1 MHNIVKW
8 IIIDVMA
15 VIHLS
20 KITLLRSL
28 VENIEVV
35 IPRKVFKESVKDSL
49 GRYNDALI
57 TDALLREGKIVVLDV
72 NADRIKEIE
81 RFGITGGEAEAVAL
95 YLDGKYDA
103 IVSDDDVVRENRAL
117 LNLRVIGTPTIV
129 RWMFE
134 NGLIDKKKAIEG
146 LEELKK
152 IGWFE
157 RGLLDRIIAE
167 VEIDE

>member
-1 MHNIVKW
+1 M
-8 IIIDVMA
+8 DAMT

-28 VENIEVV
+28 VENMEVV
-35 IPRKVFKESVKDSL
+35 IPRRVFEESIKDSL
-49 GRYNDALI
+49 GRYTNALI
-57 TDALLREGKIVVLDV
+57 TDGLIREGKIMVLDA

-81 RFGITGGEAEAVAL
+81 RFGITGGEAEAIAF
-95 YLDGKYDA
+95 YQDGKYDA
-103 IVSDDDVVRENRAL
+103 IVSDDDVVRENRTL
-117 LNLRVIGTPTIV
+117 LNLKVIGTPSIV

-134 NGLIDKKKAIEG
+134 EGIIGKKKAMEG

-157 RGLLDRIIAE
+157 RGLLDRIIGE

>member
-1 MHNIVKW
+1 M
-8 IIIDVMA
+8 DAMT

-28 VENIEVV
+28 VEKMEVV
-35 IPRKVFKESVKDSL
+35 IPRRVFEESVKDSL

-57 TDALLREGKIVVLDV
+57 TDGLIREDKIMVLDA
-72 NADRIKEIE
+72 NADKIKEIR
-81 RFGITGGEAEAVAL
+81 RFGITGGEAEAIAL

-117 LNLRVIGTPTIV
+117 LNLKVIGTPSIV

-134 NGLIDKKKAIEG
+134 DGLINKKKAVEG

-157 RGLLDRIIAE
+157 SGLVDRIIAE
-167 VEIDE
+167 VEIDG

>member
-1 MHNIVKW
+1 M
-8 IIIDVMA
+8 DAMA

-28 VENIEVV
+28 VENMEVV
-35 IPRKVFKESVKDSL
+35 IPHKVFKESVKDSL

-57 TDALLREGKIVVLDV
+57 TDGLIREGKIVVLDV

-81 RFGITGGEAEAVAL
+81 RFGITGGEAEAIAL

-103 IVSDDDVVRENRAL
+103 IASDDDVVRENRAL

-146 LEELKK
+146 LEEPKK

>member
-1 MHNIVKW
+1 M
-8 IIIDVMA
+8 DAMT

-28 VENIEVV
+28 VENMGVV

-57 TDALLREGKIVVLDV
+57 TDGLIREGKIMVLDV
-72 NADRIKEIE
+72 NVDRIKEIE
-81 RFGITGGEAEAVAL
+81 RFGMTGGEAEAVAL

-103 IVSDDDVVRENRAL
+103 IASDDDVVRENRTL
-117 LNLRVIGTPTIV
+117 LNLKVIGTPSIV
-129 RWMFE
+129 KWMFE
-134 NGLIDKKKAIEG
+134 EGIIAKKKAVEG

-152 IGWFE
+152 ISWFE

>member
-1 MHNIVKW
+1 M
-8 IIIDVMA
+8 DAMT

-28 VENIEVV
+28 VENMEVV

-81 RFGITGGEAEAVAL
+81 RFGITGGEAEAIAL

-103 IVSDDDVVRENRAL
+103 IASDDDVVRENRAL
-117 LNLRVIGTPTIV
+117 LNLRVIGTPTISKMDV
-129 RWMFE
+129 
-134 NGLIDKKKAIEG
+134 
-146 LEELKK
+146 
-152 IGWFE
+152 
-157 RGLLDRIIAE
+157 
-167 VEIDE
+167 

>member
-1 MHNIVKW
+1 M
-8 IIIDVMA
+8 DAMA

-57 TDALLREGKIVVLDV
+57 TDGLIREGKIMVLDV
-72 NADRIKEIE
+72 NVDRIKEIE

>member
-1 MHNIVKW
+1 M
-8 IIIDVMA
+8 DAMT

-28 VENIEVV
+28 VENMEVV

-81 RFGITGGEAEAVAL
+81 RFGITGGEAEAIAL

-103 IVSDDDVVRENRAL
+103 IASDDDVVRENRAL